1 MTLNRNNRIDYTCT
15 SSFQSLLEYPEMNSA
30 GNFCIF
36 IILSFHLY
44 FINDISANLTNNV
57 RLIDDDTIVCPKL
70 LVPPLIDDF

>member
-1 MTLNRNNRIDYTCT
+1 MTLNRNNRIDYT
-15 SSFQSLLEYPEMNSA
+15 SSFQSLFEYPEMNSA

-36 IILSFHLY
+36 IIILSFHLY
-44 FINDISANLTNNV
+44 YINDISANLTNV

>member
-1 MTLNRNNRIDYTCT
+1 MTLNRYNRIDYT
-15 SSFQSLLEYPEMNSA
+15 SSFQSLFEYPEMNTA

-36 IILSFHLY
+36 IIILSFHLY
-44 FINDISANLTNNV
+44 YINDISANLTNV

>member
-1 MTLNRNNRIDYTCT
+1 MTLNRNNRIDYT
-15 SSFQSLLEYPEMNSA
+15 SSFQSLFEYPEMNTA

-36 IILSFHLY
+36 IIILSFHLY
-44 FINDISANLTNNV
+44 YINDISANLTNNV